1 MAAKGPSTLPAT
13 MPSTQPIENAQQ
25 TGSTPTTLPTGQYMV
40 VGLVV
45 AEVDGQPIF
54 ANKVLALSQKELS
67 VQAKE
72 LDERAF
78 RRLAMDQ
85 IDKDKNQLIRDELE
99 YRAAQRSLSEDERKL
114 ARTLTT
120 KWLND
125 AIAHAGGSEEQ
136 LKRRVAAEGY
146 NYDDVLNDK
155 HREFMTQV
163 YYQRKVIPLIVITA
177 DGMREYYE
185 KHKADFSEK
194 SGVSF
199 RMIKVSVKEV
209 GDRERALSI
218 AQEIQDAAASNPD
231 GFAALAKERNKEAY
245 LKTSGGLPMD
255 GLIEKGAFAIKPVE
269 DAAWA
274 LEPGQVSPV
283 ITVGDAFYIIK
294 LEKKTTG
301 RTEPF
306 TSEQVQDRIRA
317 ALRSEQFKALRDKE
331 QKKLESEAII
341 NIKRNALDTTLDMVM
356 QRYKVWKGQ

>member
-1 MAAKGPSTLPAT
+1 
-13 MPSTQPIENAQQ
+13 
-25 TGSTPTTLPTGQYMV
+25 MV
-40 VGLVV
+40 VGLVL

-67 VQAKE
+67 VRAKE
-72 LDERAF
+72 LDEKAF

-85 IDKDKNQLIRDELE
+85 IDKDKSQLIRDELE
-99 YRAAQRSLSEDERKL
+99 YRAAQRSLNDDERRL

-120 KWLND
+120 KWLTD
-125 AIAHAGGSEEQ
+125 AIAHTGGSEEQ
-136 LKRRVAAEGY
+136 LKRRMAAEGY
-146 NYDDVLNDK
+146 NFDDVLEDK
-155 HREFMTQV
+155 HRELMTQV
-163 YYQRKVIPLIVITA
+163 YYQRKIIPLIVITA

-209 GDRERALSI
+209 GDSVRAKSI
-218 AQEIQDAAASNPD
+218 AEEIQAAAAANPD

-245 LKTSGGLPMD
+245 LRDSGGLPMD

-283 ITVGDAFYIIK
+283 ITVGDTYYIVK

-301 RTEPF
+301 HTEPF

-317 ALRSEQFKALRDKE
+317 AIRSEQFKALREKE
-331 QKKLESEAII
+331 QQRLQNEAII
-341 NIKRNALDTTLDMVM
+341 RPDTRTAQGRAEDRRLMDLVTDIAM
-356 QRYKVWKGQ
+356 QRYPYWRGR